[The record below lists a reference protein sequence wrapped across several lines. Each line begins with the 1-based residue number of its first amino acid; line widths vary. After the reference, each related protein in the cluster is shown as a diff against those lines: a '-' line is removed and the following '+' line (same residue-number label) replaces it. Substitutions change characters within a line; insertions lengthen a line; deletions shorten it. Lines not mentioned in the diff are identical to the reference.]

1 MTGNKQGLW
10 VGAAVLVSL
19 LAACGGDSGNDGAAQ
34 SGAGTKQIKAGQTEG
49 NAQVPGHGT
58 DVAASTAATDAAA
71 PAAGGA
77 ENEAAGQQE
86 AAKTDTRVTENGIR
100 GERLANLLI
109 SNNTYRTYDDEPTW
123 ERDQPLLYTDPGREL
138 SGPPPQGEP
147 LVAPKSPDVFA
158 YQYMESSNG
167 VGSIDLGSQT
177 FDIPGAYAEF
187 SGGYEPLV
195 SSMKVRIDDK
205 DIIWSNRNARFKR
218 DEDFKDGKLLLT
230 LDKTV
235 TVSTQPYHDVNPNE
249 RKVELSSDKTYEL
262 KVGQVIPYDTV
273 LQRWADAEGNFTEL
287 FVQKGGTGNEVRI
300 CTNTD
305 IKTVKRLTCNI
316 WGENG
321 DDLGTYV
328 ADDRSVH
335 QKDAGVRYWRSLSKG
350 ALIPA
355 PAGSSIEQQ
364 TDAAV
369 SEAGVSGD
377 MLATML
383 MQQVGVDSTGP
394 DRKTPVSLKEAE
406 GPFPATKLLADAAD
420 ASSLTGYQ
428 RIESAEHVLVKNDG
442 PKSYEF
448 AVETRENKL
457 FRGLSFKLGFSHEFG
472 TLMTTSSMRNAFK
485 GIDVYR
491 GALDFK
497 NAADSIEPRAE
508 LLNFG
513 FNAKVQVW
521 GADAK
526 NDGMQMLHPDRP
538 FSVHKGE
545 LFAYDK
551 PLQRWSTTD
560 GNIEM
565 LVKKGVA
572 DNQASL
578 CLKVALPFV
587 KRTECSHWQL
597 PSAEWKLGTPLTS
610 LGLSVTDDRS
620 VYPGESGERYWQTPL
635 DALKPAQNAA
645 EQPAAGQQ
653 AAAQGAGAE
662 QPQAAAQ

>member
-1 MTGNKQGLW
+1 M
-10 VGAAVLVSL
+10 
-19 LAACGGDSGNDGAAQ
+19 
-34 SGAGTKQIKAGQTEG
+34 
-49 NAQVPGHGT
+49 
-58 DVAASTAATDAAA
+58 
-71 PAAGGA
+71 
-77 ENEAAGQQE
+77 
-86 AAKTDTRVTENGIR
+86 
-100 GERLANLLI
+100 
-109 SNNTYRTYDDEPTW
+109 
-123 ERDQPLLYTDPGREL
+123 
-138 SGPPPQGEP
+138 
-147 LVAPKSPDVFA
+147 
-158 YQYMESSNG
+158 
-167 VGSIDLGSQT
+167 
-177 FDIPGAYAEF
+177 
-187 SGGYEPLV
+187 
-195 SSMKVRIDDK
+195 
-205 DIIWSNRNARFKR
+205 
-218 DEDFKDGKLLLT
+218 
-230 LDKTV
+230 
-235 TVSTQPYHDVNPNE
+235 
-249 RKVELSSDKTYEL
+249 
-262 KVGQVIPYDTV
+262 

-328 ADDRSVH
+328 ADDRSIH
-335 QKDAGVRYWRSLSKG
+335 QKDAGLMYWRSLPKG
-350 ALIPA
+350 TLMPE
-355 PAGSSIEQQ
+355 PAGSAIEQQ

-420 ASSLTGYQ
+420 ASSMTGYQ
-428 RIESAEHVLVKNDG
+428 RVESAEHVLIKNDG
-442 PKSYEF
+442 PKSYEYVVK
-448 AVETRENKL
+448 ADDNKL
-457 FRGLSFKLGFSHEFG
+457 FRSLSFKLGFSHEFG
-472 TLMTTSSMRNAFK
+472 TLNTTSSTRNTFK
-485 GIDVYR
+485 GVHVSR
-491 GALDFK
+491 GELDFK
-497 NAADSIEPRAE
+497 DAADSIKPRAE

-513 FNAKVQVW
+513 FNVKVQVW
-521 GADAK
+521 GTDAK
-526 NDGMQMLHPDRP
+526 NDGVQMLHPDRP

-565 LVKKGVA
+565 LVRKGVT

-578 CLKVALPFV
+578 CLKITLPFV
-587 KRTECSHWQL
+587 KRTECSNWQL
-597 PSAEWKLGTPLTS
+597 PSADWKLGTPLTP

-635 DALKPAQNAA
+635 DTLKPAQNAA

-653 AAAQGAGAE
+653 ATAQGAAAA